1 MFFDAQYLTGQL
13 INHDFFLM
21 CLTLSL
27 SGLVGKPLLGKE
39 DFGKPLA
46 ATSTVVGLS
55 AFTLSSAAPRKTQ
68 IRIPV
73 CLGTICR
80 VRKS

>member
-39 DFGKPLA
+39 DFGKPFCCCFDGGWALCFHFK
-46 ATSTVVGLS
+46 LCCS
-55 AFTLSSAAPRKTQ
+55 AKNSDTNPGVLRDY
-68 IRIPV
+68 
-73 CLGTICR
+73 L
-80 VRKS
+80 